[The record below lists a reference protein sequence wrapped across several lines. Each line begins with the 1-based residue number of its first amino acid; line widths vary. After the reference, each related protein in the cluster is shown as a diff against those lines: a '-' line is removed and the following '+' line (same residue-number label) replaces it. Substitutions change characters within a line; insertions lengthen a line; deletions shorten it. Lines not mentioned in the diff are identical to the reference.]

1 MPVTVRRT
9 DNFWFSAKSPV
20 QKPLQTHYIFRAIGY
35 RNETQDYHSGYNLVT
50 LVNGKGKRMEN
61 DFNFDLE
68 DREKFK
74 INPETWLHTLL
85 AIVGDREKREEAVR
99 QVTQKTG
106 FSPEEVKVIL
116 KTTISVLINQTR
128 AN

>member
-1 MPVTVRRT
+1 
-9 DNFWFSAKSPV
+9 
-20 QKPLQTHYIFRAIGY
+20 
-35 RNETQDYHSGYNLVT
+35 
-50 LVNGKGKRMEN
+50 MEN

-85 AIVGDREKREEAVR
+85 AIVGDREKREETVR